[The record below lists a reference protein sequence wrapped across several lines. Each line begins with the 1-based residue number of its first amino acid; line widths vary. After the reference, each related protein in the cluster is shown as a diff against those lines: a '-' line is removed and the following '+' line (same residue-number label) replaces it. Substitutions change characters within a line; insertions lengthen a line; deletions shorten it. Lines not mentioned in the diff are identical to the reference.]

1 MIPVTW
7 YLILQLFGSN
17 NFSLDLVDDITDC
30 DQFEQVTIISRTDS
44 VSIARQNYLDRVR
57 FGAEKRNIA
66 IILKEESF
74 FNCINQSEAD
84 LVLVSEQGL
93 WGGYTLT
100 RDGVDQ
106 LLTELDIL
114 LIQQSYGKGAKR

>member
-17 NFSLDLVDDITDC
+17 NFSLDLVDDIIDC
-30 DQFEQVTIISRTDS
+30 DQFKQVTIILRTDS

-57 FGAEKRNIA
+57 FGAEKRDIK
-66 IILKEESF
+66 IIIKEKDF

-84 LVLVSEQGL
+84 LVLVSGQGL